1 MIWVGEKPRDV
12 FNTWNLTEDESKL
25 LCHVLR
31 QVRKPKSNKV
41 FTCYKFQNKIQQEK
55 ESFEQFLTDILKLLV
70 KDCGYVDPDEM
81 VWDRGVV
88 GCHSQKVHEKL
99 IQKGS
104 KLALEKAINITRTQ
118 VMSNQQLYG
127 ARCNMLLH
135 SEHSKALE
143 SNKNS
148 RNLKQSWNH
157 ILVIVHLSSA
167 EWSEA

>member
-1 MIWVGEKPRDV
+1 
-12 FNTWNLTEDESKL
+12 
-25 LCHVLR
+25 
-31 QVRKPKSNKV
+31 
-41 FTCYKFQNKIQQEK
+41 
-55 ESFEQFLTDILKLLV
+55 
-70 KDCGYVDPDEM
+70 M

-88 GCHSQKVHEKL
+88 GCHSQKIHEKL

-148 RNLKQSWNH
+148 RNLKLSWNH
-157 ILVIVHLSSA
+157 ILVMWSFFKFWRSTGICLCHWLEKLCQLNNLQHQWFNFKTWCNYQFPDKQQKFRTNTAFIEVQKISA
-167 EWSEA
+167 GHCVFHAWNNPSLNWTRPLNETKIK